1 MAEKYSEAMGSQ
13 QEAFSGAE
21 SELENLRTALNQL
34 QTITVATVEDDFK
47 VLADKGEKL
56 SDIIF
61 KLKNDLSTIA
71 ITNDGDKKFDNVGA
85 RVSTLRQALIDLRVS
100 GILAMSEAYK
110 DVTSQYLKA
119 FDTTALNEL

>member
-1 MAEKYSEAMGSQ
+1 MGSQ

-34 QTITVATVEDDFK
+34 QTITVATVVDDFK